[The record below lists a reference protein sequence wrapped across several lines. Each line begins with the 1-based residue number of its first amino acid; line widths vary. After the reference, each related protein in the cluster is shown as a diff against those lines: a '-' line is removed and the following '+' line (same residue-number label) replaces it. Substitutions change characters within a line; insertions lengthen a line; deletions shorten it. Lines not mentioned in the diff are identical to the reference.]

1 MKRLSFLVVVLI
13 LSLSVGVLSACSSS
27 SSSNTSKDDSSKS
40 TASQQDSSSSNQDT
54 SKHPIQIVAVEDFY
68 GEVAEAVGGDY
79 VKVTSIIDKPNIDPH
94 DFEPTA
100 NTSKIVNNGQVLI
113 YNGIGYDNWMD
124 KLISS
129 SSNASDKTVI
139 RVGDDLL
146 NKKEGDN
153 EHLWYIPST
162 MPTLADAL
170 ADKLAKLDP
179 SHADYYKQQA
189 DKYKK
194 SIQPLQDLVS
204 KLKQD
209 TPKKVE
215 TTEPVF
221 DYMLQALNYQVD
233 NEKFSMA
240 IEEETDPA
248 PADLAQMKNDL
259 KNKKVAF
266 FVQNTQVESPVVK
279 QLSSLAKE
287 NNIPIV
293 KVTETL
299 PAGKDYVQWMTDE
312 LKQVENAQGQ

>member
-1 MKRLSFLVVVLI
+1 MKKLSFLFVALI
-13 LSLSVGVLSACSSS
+13 LVLSIGVLSACSSS
-27 SSSNTSKDDSSKS
+27 SNGEKDDTSKSNTSQEDTSSTKS
-40 TASQQDSSSSNQDT
+40 DT
-54 SKHPIQIVAVEDFY
+54 SKQPINIVAAEDFY

-79 VKVTSIIDKPNIDPH
+79 VKVTSIIDKPSVDPH

-100 NTSKIVNNGQVLI
+100 NTSKTVNDAQLLI

-129 SSNASDKTVI
+129 SSEASDKTVI

-153 EHLWYIPST
+153 EHLWYMPDT
-162 MPTLADAL
+162 MPTLASAL
-170 ADKLAKLDP
+170 ADKLSELDP
-179 SHADYYKQQA
+179 DHADYYKQQVE
-189 DKYKK
+189 KYKET
-194 SIQPLQDLVS
+194 IQPLEDLVS
-204 KLKQD
+204 KLKQK

-221 DYMLQALNYQVD
+221 DYMIQALNYEVD

-279 QLSSLAKE
+279 QFSSLAKD

-293 KVTETL
+293 EVTETL
-299 PAGKDYVQWMTDE
+299 PEGKDYVQWMTDE
-312 LKQVENAQGQ
+312 LKQVEKAQAK